1 MAMYYVRADL
11 MAFYSLDIP
20 PLHLVADSCRLKFV
34 AKQILIQDILKHNV
48 SVKKFLIS
56 LQDSTTIP
64 STIHG
69 NDHEIEHYQ
78 QMNSSKR
85 QLIQTNH
92 MIELSSDFICVHTG
106 KKEF

>member
-1 MAMYYVRADL
+1 MTSRCKKTEKQDTLEITAMHHVRADL
-11 MAFYSLDIP
+11 MAFYSSDIP
-20 PLHLVADSCRLKFV
+20 PLHLVADSCKLKFV
-34 AKQILIQDILKHNV
+34 AKQILIPDFLKHNV

-56 LQDSTTIP
+56 LQDLTTIP

-92 MIELSSDFICVHTG
+92 I
-106 KKEF
+106 